1 MLVLETSKK
10 VSLKKEIQVPF
21 RAPLFLDKWYGVV
34 TFLFYFIFLYIQKTR
49 KTKYIQI
56 HD

>member
-10 VSLKKEIQVPF
+10 ASLKKEIRVPF
-21 RAPLFLDKWYGVV
+21 RASLFLDKWYGVV
-34 TFLFYFIFLYIQKTR
+34 TYFFSIQKTR

>member
-34 TFLFYFIFLYIQKTR
+34 TYFFFIQKTR
-49 KTKYIQI
+49 KTKHIQT